1 MYMYMHMYMLCMY
14 MCTLLTSTI
23 CALPS
28 GGPRSTNSERCQ
40 SQQGMQRAKH
50 AAAYQRL
57 VAAPLSSAQ
66 APLPTR
72 SE

>member
-1 MYMYMHMYMLCMY
+1 MHMYMHMYMYMLY